1 MQADNIVIF
10 DKGLLYTIEREPFE
24 TNASLYRR
32 GWFIINNKNNETN
45 NNKLISDSI
54 ININKNRVTSYV
66 GYTNDLVKR
75 LALHNKSKGAKFTKG
90 RKWTLIY
97 KKCYKTKSLAMKNE
111 YILKKNQ
118 KKRNLIKKKFI
129 KNI

>member
-1 MQADNIVIF
+1 MKFFVY
-10 DKGLLYTIEREPFE
+10 LL
-24 TNASLYRR
+24 
-32 GWFIINNKNNETN
+32 
-45 NNKLISDSI
+45 
-54 ININKNRVTSYV
+54 ININKNRATSYV
-66 GYTNDLVKR
+66 GYTNDIVKR

-129 KNI
+129 KNN

>member
-1 MQADNIVIF
+1 MKFFVY
-10 DKGLLYTIEREPFE
+10 LL
-24 TNASLYRR
+24 
-32 GWFIINNKNNETN
+32 
-45 NNKLISDSI
+45 

-111 YILKKNQ
+111 YLLKKNQ

-129 KNI
+129 ENN

>member
-1 MQADNIVIF
+1 MKFFVY
-10 DKGLLYTIEREPFE
+10 LL
-24 TNASLYRR
+24 
-32 GWFIINNKNNETN
+32 
-45 NNKLISDSI
+45 
-54 ININKNRVTSYV
+54 ININKNKATSYV
-66 GYTNDLVKR
+66 GYTNDLTKR
-75 LALHNKSKGAKFTKG
+75 LILHNKSKGAKFTKG

-129 KNI
+129 ENN

>member
-1 MQADNIVIF
+1 MKFFVY
-10 DKGLLYTIEREPFE
+10 LL
-24 TNASLYRR
+24 
-32 GWFIINNKNNETN
+32 
-45 NNKLISDSI
+45 

-75 LALHNKSKGAKFTKG
+75 ITLHNKSKGAKFTKG

-129 KNI
+129 ENN

>member
-1 MQADNIVIF
+1 MKFFVY
-10 DKGLLYTIEREPFE
+10 LL
-24 TNASLYRR
+24 
-32 GWFIINNKNNETN
+32 
-45 NNKLISDSI
+45 
-54 ININKNRVTSYV
+54 ININKNRATSYV

-75 LALHNKSKGAKFTKG
+75 LSLHNKSKGAKFTKG

-129 KNI
+129 ENN

>member
-1 MQADNIVIF
+1 MKFFVY
-10 DKGLLYTIEREPFE
+10 LL
-24 TNASLYRR
+24 
-32 GWFIINNKNNETN
+32 
-45 NNKLISDSI
+45 
-54 ININKNRVTSYV
+54 ININKNKATSYV
-66 GYTNDLVKR
+66 GYTNDIVKR

-97 KKCYKTKSLAMKNE
+97 KKCYKTKSLAMKSE

-129 KNI
+129 ENN

>member
-1 MQADNIVIF
+1 MKFFVY
-10 DKGLLYTIEREPFE
+10 LL
-24 TNASLYRR
+24 
-32 GWFIINNKNNETN
+32 
-45 NNKLISDSI
+45 

-118 KKRNLIKKKFI
+118 KKRNLLKKKFI
-129 KNI
+129 ENI

>member
-1 MQADNIVIF
+1 MKFFVY
-10 DKGLLYTIEREPFE
+10 LL
-24 TNASLYRR
+24 
-32 GWFIINNKNNETN
+32 
-45 NNKLISDSI
+45 

-66 GYTNDLVKR
+66 GYTGDLVKR

-129 KNI
+129 ENN

>member
-1 MQADNIVIF
+1 MKFFVY
-10 DKGLLYTIEREPFE
+10 LL
-24 TNASLYRR
+24 
-32 GWFIINNKNNETN
+32 
-45 NNKLISDSI
+45 
-54 ININKNRVTSYV
+54 ININKNKATSYV
-66 GYTNDLVKR
+66 GYTNDLTKR
-75 LALHNKSKGAKFTKG
+75 LILHNKSKGAKFTKG

-129 KNI
+129 ENNL

>member
-1 MQADNIVIF
+1 MKFFVY
-10 DKGLLYTIEREPFE
+10 LL
-24 TNASLYRR
+24 
-32 GWFIINNKNNETN
+32 
-45 NNKLISDSI
+45 

-129 KNI
+129 ENN